1 MKFKLSTSVITLLL
15 LMGFQSLAMAQ
26 LGSISGKVSD
36 EKGVLVGATVYLASN
51 RAQGTNSDING
62 EFTIT
67 NVEAG
72 TQEVVVNYL
81 GYESQTVSTEVK
93 AGEVSLITVKLVPGY
108 VEGDVVVIS
117 TQRRGQ
123 TEAINQQLASDKIAN
138 IVSSDRIQELP
149 DVNAAEAIGRLPGVA
164 LSRSGGEGQKVA
176 IRGMEPKF
184 SAITVNG
191 VRLPSN
197 SSTDRSV
204 DLSLIAPEL
213 LDAIEVFKSPLPDM
227 DAEAVGGTVNLRL
240 RKAPE
245 GFRLMTKGLWGYN
258 DLAEQ
263 FRDYKG
269 VIQASNRFF
278 NKKVGMIAQGS
289 VERFNR
295 SGDFLTNSWRQG
307 PTDSLNNTEIL
318 GSQLRLEDRTEI
330 RRRYNAS
337 LSLDYAINPKHSI
350 TLFGVYSR
358 TDRDQFRVSE
368 SYNPSNPSIDHRG
381 QGIENDL
388 SLFSGTLS
396 GNHNFNW
403 LIADWSLAN
412 SFSQGRTP
420 YNYVISFS
428 DTKNQF
434 DDELNQES
442 HPRNYFDAA
451 TPDIS
456 ETNLVG
462 GEYNNTSTFENTIT
476 ALANFAIPV
485 KLGKKLTAE
494 VKFGGKYY
502 QIDRRRDVERLTEN
516 FYYLGGAFTSS
527 ASERFTAADGAI
539 VTLPTNPN
547 LIGIGT
553 FLSQGASPL
562 FVDENGVEQTLFANL
577 DPNIIRAWYESQLP
591 ILNNNRFAL
600 VDNYQV
606 AESIT
611 AGYAMIK
618 IKYQDKL
625 TIIPGFRYEYSD
637 NTYSAGFSTA
647 NGRYGVNGDI
657 RDTTTFQQYGEFL
670 PHLHIKYKPVDW
682 LDIRLS
688 YSQTLARPDFAF
700 ITPRTQ
706 INNTSLDIN
715 TGNPNLRHAKATNYD
730 LHFSAY
736 KGTLGLLTIG
746 GFYKQVNDIF
756 FPFEVNLS
764 DQETAEQYGWD
775 DFRGY
780 NLSTYSNL
788 ESSRVFGYEIDLQT
802 NLGFLPKPF
811 NGIVINTN
819 YSRLYSQTQAFF
831 QISETKL
838 VSQIPPI
845 IETTYSTE
853 VREVEMLSQS
863 PHIFNLSI
871 GYDINKFSARIS
883 GIYQGTK
890 ASGYSLNKDFDRF
903 TLEFW
908 RWDASIRQG
917 FGENWTAFLNFN
929 NITNQQD
936 ISFVRN
942 PDYLSTI
949 QTFGFTATVGLQ
961 FKILPNN

>member
-1 MKFKLSTSVITLLL
+1 
-15 LMGFQSLAMAQ
+15 
-26 LGSISGKVSD
+26 
-36 EKGVLVGATVYLASN
+36 
-51 RAQGTNSDING
+51 
-62 EFTIT
+62 
-67 NVEAG
+67 
-72 TQEVVVNYL
+72 
-81 GYESQTVSTEVK
+81 
-93 AGEVSLITVKLVPGY
+93 
-108 VEGDVVVIS
+108 
-117 TQRRGQ
+117 
-123 TEAINQQLASDKIAN
+123 
-138 IVSSDRIQELP
+138 
-149 DVNAAEAIGRLPGVA
+149 
-164 LSRSGGEGQKVA
+164 
-176 IRGMEPKF
+176 
-184 SAITVNG
+184 
-191 VRLPSN
+191 
-197 SSTDRSV
+197 
-204 DLSLIAPEL
+204 
-213 LDAIEVFKSPLPDM
+213 
-227 DAEAVGGTVNLRL
+227 
-240 RKAPE
+240 RK
-245 GFRLMTKGLWGYN
+245 
-258 DLAEQ
+258 
-263 FRDYKG
+263 
-269 VIQASNRFF
+269 
-278 NKKVGMIAQGS
+278 
-289 VERFNR
+289 
-295 SGDFLTNSWRQG
+295 
-307 PTDSLNNTEIL
+307 
-318 GSQLRLEDRTEI
+318 
-330 RRRYNAS
+330 RYNAS
-337 LSLDYAINPKHSI
+337 ISLDYAINPKHSL

-358 TDRDQFRVSE
+358 TDRDQFRISE
-368 SYNPSNPSIDHRG
+368 SYNPSNPSIDYRG

-420 YNYVISFS
+420 YNYLIRFS

-434 DDELNQES
+434 DDALNQEA

-462 GEYNNTSTFENTIT
+462 GEFNNTGTFENTIT
-476 ALANFAIPV
+476 ALANFAIPI

-494 VKFGGKYY
+494 FKFGGKYY
-502 QIDRRRDVERLTEN
+502 QIDRTREVERQTED
-516 FYYLGGAFTSS
+516 FYYLGGSFTSN
-527 ASERFTAADGAI
+527 ASERFTQADGEI
-539 VTLPTNPN
+539 ISLPTNSN

-553 FLSQGASPL
+553 FLSQGPSPV
-562 FVDENGVEQTLFANL
+562 FIDENGVEQTLYANL
-577 DPNIIRAWYESQLP
+577 DPNIIQRWYNSQVD
-591 ILNNNRFAL
+591 ILNNNRYAL
-600 VDNYQV
+600 VNNYQV

-637 NTYSAGFSTA
+637 NAYSAGFSTV
-647 NGRYGVNGDI
+647 NGRYGVNGEFT
-657 RDTTTFQQYGEFL
+657 DTTTYQQYGEFL
-670 PHLHIKYKPVDW
+670 PHLHIKYKPLDW

-688 YSQTLARPDFAF
+688 YSQTLARPDFLYV
-700 ITPRTQ
+700 TPRTQ
-706 INNTSLDIN
+706 LDDTSLDIT
-715 TGNPNLRHAKATNYD
+715 TGNPDLRYAKATNYD

-775 DFRGY
+775 NYRGY

-802 NLGFLPKPF
+802 NLGFLPAPF

-831 QISETKL
+831 QTSETVL
-838 VSQIPPI
+838 VNPFPPI
-845 IETTYSTE
+845 FETTYTTE
-853 VREVEMLSQS
+853 TRDVQMLSQS
-863 PHIFNLSI
+863 PHIFNISV
-871 GYDINKFSARIS
+871 GYDIKKFSARVS

-942 PDYLSTI
+942 PNYLSTI

-961 FKILPNN
+961 FKILPK